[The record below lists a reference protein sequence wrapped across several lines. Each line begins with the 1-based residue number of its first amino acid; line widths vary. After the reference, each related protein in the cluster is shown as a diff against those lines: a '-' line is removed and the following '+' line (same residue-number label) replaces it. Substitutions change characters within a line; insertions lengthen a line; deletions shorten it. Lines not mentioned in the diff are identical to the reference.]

1 MQFGATLGEACAT
14 FAITNVDDLFVLIT
28 FFAEATTSRTIS
40 PLNIVLGQYL
50 GFTVIVAIS
59 MIGFG
64 VALVLPP
71 EPIGFLGLLP
81 ILLGIWKFTNLFL
94 PETDDEGDLEVS
106 TTAAVKGVLKV
117 ALVTLM
123 NGGDNIGTYIPLFSQ
138 VERGAIA
145 VYVVTYYILLGLLC
159 LAAWSVM
166 RQKHVLA
173 LVQKYVDYV
182 IPLLYT
188 GLGIFIIVKSDCY
201 PWTIEQINK
210 STGSSPGQGTMAGV
224 TTFILLAATCAMA
237 WYTVAQRRTHAPTPE
252 DTLATTTN
260 YVPDSPS
267 TVQTLPPAT
276 NN

>member
-1 MQFGATLGEACAT
+1 MQFGPTLGEACAT
-14 FAITNVDDLFVLIT
+14 FAITNIDDLFVLIT

-40 PLNIVLGQYL
+40 PLKIVLGQYA

-59 MIGFG
+59 MIGFA
-64 VALVLPP
+64 VSLVLPP

-94 PETDDEGDLEVS
+94 LETEEPTEV
-106 TTAAVKGVLKV
+106 TTAAAVKGVIKV

-138 VERGAIA
+138 VERSAIA

-159 LAAWSVM
+159 LAAWLVM
-166 RQKHVLA
+166 RQKHILA

-188 GLGIFIIVKSDCY
+188 GLGIFIIVKSECY
-201 PWTIEQINK
+201 PWTIEQINE
-210 STGSSPGQGTMAGV
+210 STVSNPGQGTMAGV

-237 WYTVAQRRTHAPTPE
+237 WYTVAKRRTHAPTPE
-252 DTLATTTN
+252 DTLVTTTDCA
-260 YVPDSPS
+260 PDSPS
-267 TVQTLPPAT
+267 VVQTARPAT
-276 NN
+276 SNR